1 MTRRSAAFA
10 VFGTAVATVAVP
22 VFAKEE
28 LTEEEKAFIE
38 YQKEKM
44 QKKIEASKNN
54 YRKTNDLVKQ
64 RKDTA
69 DYSCL
74 DRDCSE
80 KAEEKK

>member
-1 MTRRSAAFA
+1 MTA
-10 VFGTAVATVAVP
+10 
-22 VFAKEE
+22 
-28 LTEEEKAFIE
+28 EEKEFLE

-44 QKKIEASKNN
+44 KKKIEASKAN

-80 KAEEKK
+80 TAVVDAKEKK

>member
-1 MTRRSAAFA
+1 MTRRSAALA
-10 VFGTAVATVAVP
+10 VFGSAVATVAAP
-22 VFAKEE
+22 AFAKEE

-44 QKKIEASKNN
+44 RKKIEASKQN

-64 RKDTA
+64 RKDTT